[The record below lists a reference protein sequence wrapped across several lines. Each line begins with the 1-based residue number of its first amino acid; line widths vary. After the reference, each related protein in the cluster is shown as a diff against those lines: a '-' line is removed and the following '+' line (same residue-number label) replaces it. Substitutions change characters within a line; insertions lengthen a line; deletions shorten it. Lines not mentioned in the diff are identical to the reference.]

1 MKKQKIILT
10 ITLILAMLLIQTSPI
25 LNKVKAETITGSEGN
40 VSWTFDSDT
49 GTLTFSGSGKITD
62 SWKDDVTEYKTGVS
76 TVVINDGITSIG
88 DWAFEDCDSLTS
100 IAIPDSVTRIE
111 MNAFKNCDS
120 LITIT
125 IPDSVESIVTDAFY
139 NCNSLTSITVD
150 SNNANYSDIDGI
162 LFNKDKTNLICYPEG
177 KKDTSYVIPDSVE
190 SIVTDAFY
198 DCDNLTSITI
208 PDSVTSIGDCAFD
221 NCDNLTSIT
230 IPDSVI
236 SIGVLTFGNCKSLT
250 SITIPDSV
258 TSIGNRAFDNCY
270 SLTSVTIS
278 GSVTSIGDNAFNNCH
293 SLTNIT
299 VDSNNAKYS
308 DIDGILFNKDKTEL
322 ICYPRKKKDT
332 SYTIPNSVTSIGDY
346 AFDGCHN
353 LTSIT
358 IPDNA
363 ESIGDNAFWN
373 CDKLTS
379 ITIPDSVTSIGDNAF
394 TCCYSLTSITVDSN
408 NAKYSDIDG
417 ILFNKDKTNLICYP
431 EGKKD
436 TSYVIPDSVESIGY
450 EAFYDCD
457 NLTSITIPDS
467 VTSIGDRAF
476 RSCNNLTSITIPD
489 SVTSI
494 GDRAFDYCN
503 NLTIYCQSN
512 STAETYAIDNKID
525 YVIDDDGPT
534 VKLALDNS
542 YIVVTASDS
551 GVGLAD
557 EAYSIDG
564 TNWYENNKIA
574 VDKSGEYTVYVRDK
588 LGNTSQEKITVDF
601 DEPTIT
607 NIAVD
612 GYKITVTATDNI
624 ALADEAYS
632 IDGTNYQASN
642 VFTVSKAGTYTIYV
656 KDSSNNVSTK
666 SVTVEDKKDDGE
678 NEKDTEAP
686 NITNISVDGYKI
698 TVMATDNIAL
708 ADEAYSIDG
717 TNYQASNVFT
727 VSKAGTYTI
736 YVKDSSNNITT
747 KSVTVNDVTDDDD
760 NKKKD
765 DTTDNND
772 NKKTDDTADNNN
784 NKNTETNSDTEA
796 PTITEVKVDGYKIT
810 VTATDN
816 VGLADKAYSIDGE
829 NWQASNEF
837 TVTQT
842 GRYMVYVKDSSGNI
856 AKKIAIVSST
866 TNNNQSSSEESETQS
881 TDTNDS
887 SKSTSKLPQT
897 GGKSIIIG
905 IIAILVCA
913 GFFRRKM
920 KKTGI

>member
-49 GTLTFSGSGKITD
+49 GTLTFSGSGKITY
-62 SWKDDVTEYKTGVS
+62 SWKDDVTEYETGVS

-88 DWAFEDCDSLTS
+88 EWAFKDCDSLTS
-100 IAIPDSVTRIE
+100 IAIPDSVTSIK
-111 MNAFKNCDS
+111 MGAFENCDS

-150 SNNANYSDIDGI
+150 SNNA
-162 LFNKDKTNLICYPEG
+162 
-177 KKDTSYVIPDSVE
+177 
-190 SIVTDAFY
+190 
-198 DCDNLTSITI
+198 
-208 PDSVTSIGDCAFD
+208 
-221 NCDNLTSIT
+221 
-230 IPDSVI
+230 
-236 SIGVLTFGNCKSLT
+236 
-250 SITIPDSV
+250 
-258 TSIGNRAFDNCY
+258 
-270 SLTSVTIS
+270 
-278 GSVTSIGDNAFNNCH
+278 
-293 SLTNIT
+293 
-299 VDSNNAKYS
+299 KYS
-308 DIDGILFNKDKTEL
+308 DIDGILFNKDKT
-322 ICYPRKKKDT
+322 K
-332 SYTIPNSVTSIGDY
+332 
-346 AFDGCHN
+346 
-353 LTSIT
+353 
-358 IPDNA
+358 
-363 ESIGDNAFWN
+363 
-373 CDKLTS
+373 
-379 ITIPDSVTSIGDNAF
+379 
-394 TCCYSLTSITVDSN
+394 
-408 NAKYSDIDG
+408 
-417 ILFNKDKTNLICYP
+417 LICYP

-457 NLTSITIPDS
+457 NLTSITIPDSVTSIGDNAFDNCDNLTSITIPDSVISIGGWAFGNCKSLTSITIPDSVMSIGDRAFDNCYSLTSVTISDSVTSIGDYAFYNCHSLTNITVDSNNAKYSDIDGILFNKDKTKLICYPEGKKDTSYVIPDSVESIGYEAFYTCHNLTSITIPDS

-525 YVIDDDGPT
+525 YVIDDDEPT

-564 TNWYENNKIA
+564 TNWYESNKIA

>member
-62 SWKDDVTEYKTGVS
+62 SWKDDVTEYKTGGS

-150 SNNANYSDIDGI
+150 SNNAN
-162 LFNKDKTNLICYPEG
+162 
-177 KKDTSYVIPDSVE
+177 
-190 SIVTDAFY
+190 
-198 DCDNLTSITI
+198 
-208 PDSVTSIGDCAFD
+208 
-221 NCDNLTSIT
+221 
-230 IPDSVI
+230 
-236 SIGVLTFGNCKSLT
+236 
-250 SITIPDSV
+250 
-258 TSIGNRAFDNCY
+258 
-270 SLTSVTIS
+270 
-278 GSVTSIGDNAFNNCH
+278 
-293 SLTNIT
+293 
-299 VDSNNAKYS
+299 
-308 DIDGILFNKDKTEL
+308 
-322 ICYPRKKKDT
+322 
-332 SYTIPNSVTSIGDY
+332 
-346 AFDGCHN
+346 
-353 LTSIT
+353 
-358 IPDNA
+358 
-363 ESIGDNAFWN
+363 
-373 CDKLTS
+373 
-379 ITIPDSVTSIGDNAF
+379 
-394 TCCYSLTSITVDSN
+394 
-408 NAKYSDIDG
+408 YSDIDG

>member
-49 GTLTFSGSGKITD
+49 GTLTFSGSGKITY
-62 SWKDDVTEYKTGVS
+62 SWKDDVTEYETGVS

-88 DWAFEDCDSLTS
+88 GWAFKDCDSLTS
-100 IAIPDSVTRIE
+100 IAIPDSVTSIK
-111 MNAFKNCDS
+111 MGAFENCDS

-125 IPDSVESIVTDAFY
+125 IPDSVESIVTGAFY
-139 NCNSLTSITVD
+139 NCN
-150 SNNANYSDIDGI
+150 
-162 LFNKDKTNLICYPEG
+162 
-177 KKDTSYVIPDSVE
+177 
-190 SIVTDAFY
+190 
-198 DCDNLTSITI
+198 
-208 PDSVTSIGDCAFD
+208 
-221 NCDNLTSIT
+221 
-230 IPDSVI
+230 
-236 SIGVLTFGNCKSLT
+236 
-250 SITIPDSV
+250 
-258 TSIGNRAFDNCY
+258 
-270 SLTSVTIS
+270 
-278 GSVTSIGDNAFNNCH
+278 
-293 SLTNIT
+293 
-299 VDSNNAKYS
+299 
-308 DIDGILFNKDKTEL
+308 
-322 ICYPRKKKDT
+322 
-332 SYTIPNSVTSIGDY
+332 
-346 AFDGCHN
+346 
-353 LTSIT
+353 
-358 IPDNA
+358 
-363 ESIGDNAFWN
+363 
-373 CDKLTS
+373 
-379 ITIPDSVTSIGDNAF
+379 
-394 TCCYSLTSITVDSN
+394 SLTSITVDSN

-431 EGKKD
+431 GGKKD

-450 EAFYDCD
+450 EAFYDWD

-476 RSCNNLTSITIPD
+476 Y
-489 SVTSI
+489 
-494 GDRAFDYCN
+494 YCN

-564 TNWYENNKIA
+564 TNWYESNKIA

-588 LGNTSQEKITVDF
+588 LGNTNQEKITVDF
-601 DEPTIT
+601 DKPTIT
-607 NIAVD
+607 NIA
-612 GYKITVTATDNI
+612 
-624 ALADEAYS
+624 
-632 IDGTNYQASN
+632 
-642 VFTVSKAGTYTIYV
+642 
-656 KDSSNNVSTK
+656 
-666 SVTVEDKKDDGE
+666 
-678 NEKDTEAP
+678 
-686 NITNISVDGYKI
+686 VDGYKI

-760 NKKKD
+760 NKK
-765 DTTDNND
+765 
-772 NKKTDDTADNNN
+772 TDDTVDNNN

>member
-49 GTLTFSGSGKITD
+49 GTLTFSGSGKITY
-62 SWKDDVTEYKTGVS
+62 SWKDDVTEYETGVS

-88 DWAFEDCDSLTS
+88 EWAFKDCDSLTS
-100 IAIPDSVTRIE
+100 IAIPDSVTSIK
-111 MNAFKNCDS
+111 MGAFENCDS

-139 NCNSLTSITVD
+139 NCN
-150 SNNANYSDIDGI
+150 
-162 LFNKDKTNLICYPEG
+162 
-177 KKDTSYVIPDSVE
+177 
-190 SIVTDAFY
+190 
-198 DCDNLTSITI
+198 
-208 PDSVTSIGDCAFD
+208 
-221 NCDNLTSIT
+221 
-230 IPDSVI
+230 
-236 SIGVLTFGNCKSLT
+236 
-250 SITIPDSV
+250 
-258 TSIGNRAFDNCY
+258 
-270 SLTSVTIS
+270 
-278 GSVTSIGDNAFNNCH
+278 
-293 SLTNIT
+293 
-299 VDSNNAKYS
+299 
-308 DIDGILFNKDKTEL
+308 
-322 ICYPRKKKDT
+322 
-332 SYTIPNSVTSIGDY
+332 
-346 AFDGCHN
+346 
-353 LTSIT
+353 
-358 IPDNA
+358 
-363 ESIGDNAFWN
+363 
-373 CDKLTS
+373 
-379 ITIPDSVTSIGDNAF
+379 
-394 TCCYSLTSITVDSN
+394 SLTSITVDSN

-450 EAFYDCD
+450 EAFYTCH

-525 YVIDDDGPT
+525 YVIDDDEPT

-564 TNWYENNKIA
+564 TNWYESNKIA

-666 SVTVEDKKDDGE
+666 SVTVEDKKDEGE

-686 NITNISVDGYKI
+686 NITNIAVDGYKI

-760 NKKKD
+760 NKK
-765 DTTDNND
+765 
-772 NKKTDDTADNNN
+772 TDDTVDNNN

>member
-1 MKKQKIILT
+1 M
-10 ITLILAMLLIQTSPI
+10 
-25 LNKVKAETITGSEGN
+25 
-40 VSWTFDSDT
+40 
-49 GTLTFSGSGKITD
+49 
-62 SWKDDVTEYKTGVS
+62 
-76 TVVINDGITSIG
+76 
-88 DWAFEDCDSLTS
+88 
-100 IAIPDSVTRIE
+100 
-111 MNAFKNCDS
+111 
-120 LITIT
+120 
-125 IPDSVESIVTDAFY
+125 
-139 NCNSLTSITVD
+139 
-150 SNNANYSDIDGI
+150 
-162 LFNKDKTNLICYPEG
+162 
-177 KKDTSYVIPDSVE
+177 
-190 SIVTDAFY
+190 
-198 DCDNLTSITI
+198 
-208 PDSVTSIGDCAFD
+208 
-221 NCDNLTSIT
+221 
-230 IPDSVI
+230 
-236 SIGVLTFGNCKSLT
+236 
-250 SITIPDSV
+250 
-258 TSIGNRAFDNCY
+258 
-270 SLTSVTIS
+270 
-278 GSVTSIGDNAFNNCH
+278 
-293 SLTNIT
+293 
-299 VDSNNAKYS
+299 
-308 DIDGILFNKDKTEL
+308 
-322 ICYPRKKKDT
+322 
-332 SYTIPNSVTSIGDY
+332 
-346 AFDGCHN
+346 
-353 LTSIT
+353 
-358 IPDNA
+358 

-379 ITIPDSVTSIGDNAF
+379 ITIPDSVTSIGD
-394 TCCYSLTSITVDSN
+394 
-408 NAKYSDIDG
+408 
-417 ILFNKDKTNLICYP
+417 
-431 EGKKD
+431 
-436 TSYVIPDSVESIGY
+436 
-450 EAFYDCD
+450 
-457 NLTSITIPDS
+457 
-467 VTSIGDRAF
+467 RAF
-476 RSCNNLTSITIPD
+476 DNCDNLTSITIPD

-525 YVIDDDGPT
+525 YVIDDDEPT

-564 TNWYENNKIA
+564 TNWYESNKIA

-588 LGNTSQEKITVDF
+588 LGNTNQEKITVDF
-601 DEPTIT
+601 DKPTIT

-612 GYKITVTATDNI
+612 GYKITVT
-624 ALADEAYS
+624 
-632 IDGTNYQASN
+632 
-642 VFTVSKAGTYTIYV
+642 
-656 KDSSNNVSTK
+656 
-666 SVTVEDKKDDGE
+666 
-678 NEKDTEAP
+678 
-686 NITNISVDGYKI
+686 
-698 TVMATDNIAL
+698 ATDNIAL

-760 NKKKD
+760 NKK
-765 DTTDNND
+765 
-772 NKKTDDTADNNN
+772 TDDTVDNNN

>member
-190 SIVTDAFY
+190 SI
-198 DCDNLTSITI
+198 
-208 PDSVTSIGDCAFD
+208 
-221 NCDNLTSIT
+221 
-230 IPDSVI
+230 
-236 SIGVLTFGNCKSLT
+236 
-250 SITIPDSV
+250 
-258 TSIGNRAFDNCY
+258 
-270 SLTSVTIS
+270 
-278 GSVTSIGDNAFNNCH
+278 
-293 SLTNIT
+293 
-299 VDSNNAKYS
+299 
-308 DIDGILFNKDKTEL
+308 
-322 ICYPRKKKDT
+322 
-332 SYTIPNSVTSIGDY
+332 
-346 AFDGCHN
+346 
-353 LTSIT
+353 
-358 IPDNA
+358 
-363 ESIGDNAFWN
+363 
-373 CDKLTS
+373 
-379 ITIPDSVTSIGDNAF
+379 
-394 TCCYSLTSITVDSN
+394 
-408 NAKYSDIDG
+408 
-417 ILFNKDKTNLICYP
+417 
-431 EGKKD
+431 
-436 TSYVIPDSVESIGY
+436 GY
-450 EAFYDCD
+450 EAFYACY

-564 TNWYENNKIA
+564 TNWYESNKIA

-686 NITNISVDGYKI
+686 NITNIAVDGYKI

>member
-150 SNNANYSDIDGI
+150 SNNA
-162 LFNKDKTNLICYPEG
+162 
-177 KKDTSYVIPDSVE
+177 
-190 SIVTDAFY
+190 
-198 DCDNLTSITI
+198 
-208 PDSVTSIGDCAFD
+208 
-221 NCDNLTSIT
+221 
-230 IPDSVI
+230 
-236 SIGVLTFGNCKSLT
+236 
-250 SITIPDSV
+250 
-258 TSIGNRAFDNCY
+258 
-270 SLTSVTIS
+270 
-278 GSVTSIGDNAFNNCH
+278 
-293 SLTNIT
+293 
-299 VDSNNAKYS
+299 
-308 DIDGILFNKDKTEL
+308 
-322 ICYPRKKKDT
+322 
-332 SYTIPNSVTSIGDY
+332 
-346 AFDGCHN
+346 
-353 LTSIT
+353 
-358 IPDNA
+358 
-363 ESIGDNAFWN
+363 
-373 CDKLTS
+373 
-379 ITIPDSVTSIGDNAF
+379 
-394 TCCYSLTSITVDSN
+394 
-408 NAKYSDIDG
+408 KYSDIDG

-450 EAFYDCD
+450 EAFYACY

>member
-49 GTLTFSGSGKITD
+49 GTLTFSGSGKITY
-62 SWKDDVTEYKTGVS
+62 SWKDDVTEYETGVS

-88 DWAFEDCDSLTS
+88 EWAFKDCDSLTS
-100 IAIPDSVTRIE
+100 IAIPDSVTSIK
-111 MNAFKNCDS
+111 MGAFENCDS

-139 NCNSLTSITVD
+139 NCN
-150 SNNANYSDIDGI
+150 
-162 LFNKDKTNLICYPEG
+162 
-177 KKDTSYVIPDSVE
+177 
-190 SIVTDAFY
+190 
-198 DCDNLTSITI
+198 
-208 PDSVTSIGDCAFD
+208 
-221 NCDNLTSIT
+221 
-230 IPDSVI
+230 
-236 SIGVLTFGNCKSLT
+236 
-250 SITIPDSV
+250 
-258 TSIGNRAFDNCY
+258 
-270 SLTSVTIS
+270 
-278 GSVTSIGDNAFNNCH
+278 
-293 SLTNIT
+293 
-299 VDSNNAKYS
+299 
-308 DIDGILFNKDKTEL
+308 
-322 ICYPRKKKDT
+322 
-332 SYTIPNSVTSIGDY
+332 
-346 AFDGCHN
+346 
-353 LTSIT
+353 
-358 IPDNA
+358 
-363 ESIGDNAFWN
+363 
-373 CDKLTS
+373 
-379 ITIPDSVTSIGDNAF
+379 
-394 TCCYSLTSITVDSN
+394 SLTSITVDSN

-450 EAFYDCD
+450 EAFYTCH

-525 YVIDDDGPT
+525 YVIDDDEPT

-564 TNWYENNKIA
+564 TNWYESNKIA

-656 KDSSNNVSTK
+656 KDSSNN
-666 SVTVEDKKDDGE
+666 
-678 NEKDTEAP
+678 
-686 NITNISVDGYKI
+686 
-698 TVMATDNIAL
+698 
-708 ADEAYSIDG
+708 
-717 TNYQASNVFT
+717 
-727 VSKAGTYTI
+727 
-736 YVKDSSNNITT
+736 ITT

-760 NKKKD
+760 NKK
-765 DTTDNND
+765 
-772 NKKTDDTADNNN
+772 TDDTVDNNN

>member
-49 GTLTFSGSGKITD
+49 GTLTFSGSGKITY
-62 SWKDDVTEYKTGVS
+62 SWKDDVTEYETGVS

-88 DWAFEDCDSLTS
+88 EWAFKDCDSLTS
-100 IAIPDSVTRIE
+100 IAIPDSVTSIK
-111 MNAFKNCDS
+111 MGAFENCDS

-150 SNNANYSDIDGI
+150 SNNAKYSDIDGI
-162 LFNKDKTNLICYPEG
+162 LFNKDKTKLICYPEG

-190 SIVTDAFY
+190 SIGYEAFY

-208 PDSVTSIGDCAFD
+208 PDSVTSIGDNAFD

-236 SIGVLTFGNCKSLT
+236 SIGGWALGNCKSLT

-258 TSIGNRAFDNCY
+258 MSIGDRAFDNCY

-278 GSVTSIGDNAFNNCH
+278 DSVTSIGDYAFYNCH

-332 SYTIPNSVTSIGDY
+332 SYTIPNSVTSIGDH

-450 EAFYDCD
+450 EAFYTCH

-525 YVIDDDGPT
+525 YVIDDDEPT

-564 TNWYENNKIA
+564 TNWYESNKIA

-678 NEKDTEAP
+678 DKKDEGENEKDTEAP
-686 NITNISVDGYKI
+686 NITNIAVDGYKI

-760 NKKKD
+760 NKK
-765 DTTDNND
+765 
-772 NKKTDDTADNNN
+772 TDDTVDNNN

-866 TNNNQSSSEESETQS
+866 TNNNQSSSEESEIQS

>member
-150 SNNANYSDIDGI
+150 SNNA
-162 LFNKDKTNLICYPEG
+162 
-177 KKDTSYVIPDSVE
+177 
-190 SIVTDAFY
+190 
-198 DCDNLTSITI
+198 
-208 PDSVTSIGDCAFD
+208 
-221 NCDNLTSIT
+221 
-230 IPDSVI
+230 
-236 SIGVLTFGNCKSLT
+236 
-250 SITIPDSV
+250 
-258 TSIGNRAFDNCY
+258 
-270 SLTSVTIS
+270 
-278 GSVTSIGDNAFNNCH
+278 
-293 SLTNIT
+293 
-299 VDSNNAKYS
+299 
-308 DIDGILFNKDKTEL
+308 
-322 ICYPRKKKDT
+322 
-332 SYTIPNSVTSIGDY
+332 
-346 AFDGCHN
+346 
-353 LTSIT
+353 
-358 IPDNA
+358 
-363 ESIGDNAFWN
+363 
-373 CDKLTS
+373 
-379 ITIPDSVTSIGDNAF
+379 
-394 TCCYSLTSITVDSN
+394 
-408 NAKYSDIDG
+408 KYSDIDG

-450 EAFYDCD
+450 EAFYACY

-760 NKKKD
+760 NKK
-765 DTTDNND
+765 
-772 NKKTDDTADNNN
+772 TDDTVDNNN